1 MPIKACFREGR
12 AGYKYGDSGSCYT
25 YEPGNE
31 QSRMAAKRKAEEQMR
46 AIHAQGYK
54 EK

>member
-12 AGYKYGDSGSCYT
+12 LAT
-25 YEPGNE
+25 LEAVMFTNPEMNE
-31 QSRMAAKRKAEEQMR
+31 AKRKAEEQMR